1 MDISLRKKR
10 SAQVVRP
17 KISAPQQILSNVPA
31 NFKDR
36 PSRPQDDRNVVGSR
50 DGLQGRNNAEPVKR
64 RYSTRT
70 TQAPRDANVPSVP
83 GIPGRYQTSSPL
95 RNARFGNS
103 SNGEKIPIDLST
115 LQKSNLETD
124 QCESLLTVQLTPCQ
138 HDLDV
143 TQLLAN
149 ASEQDIK
156 EYQAELGTIRN
167 QTSTDLQANVYQNRN
182 QFIKISQEAEKLKS
196 EMRALRSLMSELTTT
211 LDQTSN
217 ALGIKSE
224 STTVARKFAN
234 RSSVANLEA
243 MWTIHLQE
251 LWRRVEGSQKFLPA
265 TPGRHV
271 VHESGRWVE
280 LNPATWKPRRRVY
293 LILLNDHL
301 LVACEKKHVNTAKDI
316 ENLRKQMSTTPWQ
329 LTADRC
335 LPLQDLKVVD
345 LSSKSAGRTGSRPSN
360 LNAIG
365 LRYGA
370 ESLAFTTSDDD
381 GSEKRTLLARYR
393 KAAADLQKSIH
404 SDADLVPTSR
414 RSSAVEIIRS
424 SVQNVVD
431 PKVSA
436 LGKPVMPVEVDGKQ
450 HPFRWVEQ
458 QVDELDIDLAL
469 QRFGDA
475 VSRVHHLRHVA
486 ETNKHNSA
494 LHDIVTGKVQ
504 RRAARL
510 AEALSLQLANKHA
523 SIALTYQH
531 VLWLTKLGFE
541 AIASGAYLQARSQV
555 VRTRVRYALA
565 SCDAMCS

>member
-17 KISAPQQILSNVPA
+17 KISAPQQIISAVPD
-31 NFKDR
+31 KLKER
-36 PSRPQDDRNVVGSR
+36 LSRPQDDRNVVGSR
-50 DGLQGRNNAEPVKR
+50 EGLQSRNNSEFVKR

-70 TQAPRDANVPSVP
+70 TQVPRDANVPSVP
-83 GIPGRYQTSSPL
+83 GIPGRFQSTSPV
-95 RNARFGNS
+95 RNARTGS
-103 SNGEKIPIDLST
+103 SFSRERIPIDLST
-115 LQKSNLETD
+115 LQRPNLETD
-124 QCESLLTVQLTPCQ
+124 QCEYSLLICFDRRQ
-138 HDLDV
+138 HDSDV

-156 EYQAELGTIRN
+156 EYQTEFDSIRN

-196 EMRALRSLMSELTTT
+196 EMRALRSLMSDLTTT

-224 STTVARKFAN
+224 NTTAARKFAH
-234 RSSVANLEA
+234 RSSVANLEV
-243 MWTIHLQE
+243 MWTTHLQE

-265 TPGRHV
+265 IPGRHV

-280 LNPATWKPRRRVY
+280 LNPATWKPRRRVH
-293 LILLNDHL
+293 LILLNDRL
-301 LVACEKKHVNTAKDI
+301 LVACEKKHVDNAKDI
-316 ENLRKQMSTTPWQ
+316 EDSRKQMSSTTWQ

-335 LPLQDLKVVD
+335 LPLQDIKVVD
-345 LSSKSAGRTGSRPSN
+345 LASKSAGRSGSRPGN

-365 LRYGA
+365 VRYGA
-370 ESLAFTTSDDD
+370 ESLTFTTSDDD
-381 GSEKRTLLARYR
+381 GSEKHTLLARYR
-393 KAAADLQKSIH
+393 KAVADLQKSIY
-404 SDADLVPTSR
+404 SDSDLVPPNR
-414 RSSAVEIIRS
+414 RSSTVEIIRS
-424 SVQNVVD
+424 SVQNGVV
-431 PKVSA
+431 PKASA
-436 LGKPVMPVEVDGKQ
+436 LGKSSLPIEVDGKQ

-475 VSRVHHLRHVA
+475 VGRVHQLRHVA
-486 ETNKHNSA
+486 EMNKHNSN

-504 RRAARL
+504 KRAVNL
-510 AEALSLQLANKHA
+510 AEALSLQLADKHA
-523 SIALTYQH
+523 SIATTYQH

-541 AIASGAYLQARSQV
+541 AIASSAYLEARSQV
-555 VRTRVRYALA
+555 VRARVG
-565 SCDAMCS
+565 